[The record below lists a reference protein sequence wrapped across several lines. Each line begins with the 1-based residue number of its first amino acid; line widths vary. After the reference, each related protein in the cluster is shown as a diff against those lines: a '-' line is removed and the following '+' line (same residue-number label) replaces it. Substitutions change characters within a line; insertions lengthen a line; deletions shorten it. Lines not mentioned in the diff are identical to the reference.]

1 MQTHFN
7 RTAVISN
14 RIQQPLYKLKK
25 LFDTEK
31 ELVAAE
37 KVVDEENE
45 KKKLASEQKKEE
57 ASKVEDAFKAR
68 NAARREYNTKLVEAR
83 KIYNDAIIAAKKAFN
98 ETLTTATDAKDKA
111 EEAYNTAL
119 KEFTAKYESYH
130 MTLKDGD
137 NVVTISNASDKNFE
151 TMGKEFNSFLD
162 SLLNIWKL

>member
-1 MQTHFN
+1 MKFY
-7 RTAVISN
+7 SE
-14 RIQQPLYKLKK
+14 KLKK

-31 ELVAAE
+31 DLVAAE

-83 KIYNDAIIAAKKAFN
+83 KIYNDAIITAKKTFN
-98 ETLTTATDAKDKA
+98 ETLTSATEAKDKA
-111 EEAYNTAL
+111 EEAYNVAL

>member
-1 MQTHFN
+1 MKFY
-7 RTAVISN
+7 SE
-14 RIQQPLYKLKK
+14 KLKK

-31 ELVAAE
+31 DLVAAE

-83 KIYNDAIIAAKKAFN
+83 KIYNDAIIAAKKTFN
-98 ETLTTATDAKDKA
+98 ETLTSATEAKDKA
-111 EEAYNTAL
+111 EEAYNVAL

-151 TMGKEFNSFLD
+151 TMGKEYNSFLD

>member
-1 MQTHFN
+1 MKFY
-7 RTAVISN
+7 SE
-14 RIQQPLYKLKK
+14 KLKK

-31 ELVAAE
+31 DLVAAE
-37 KVVDEENE
+37 KVVDEENQ
-45 KKKLASEQKKEE
+45 KKRLASEQKKEE

-98 ETLTTATDAKDKA
+98 ETLTTATDTKDKA

>member
-1 MQTHFN
+1 MKFY
-7 RTAVISN
+7 SE
-14 RIQQPLYKLKK
+14 KLKK

-37 KVVDEENE
+37 KVVDEENQ

-57 ASKVEDAFKAR
+57 ANKVEDAFKAR

>member
-1 MQTHFN
+1 MKYYSELT
-7 RTAVISN
+7 
-14 RIQQPLYKLKK
+14 KK
-25 LFDTEK
+25 LYETE
-31 ELVAAE
+31 VAA
-37 KVVDEENE
+37 
-45 KKKLASEQKKEE
+45 KKAERDLEATKAKNAELAKAKKQE
-57 ASKVEDAFKAR
+57 ATKVEDAFKAR

>member
-1 MQTHFN
+1 MKFY
-7 RTAVISN
+7 SE
-14 RIQQPLYKLKK
+14 KLKK

-31 ELVAAE
+31 DLVAAE
-37 KVVDEENE
+37 KVVDEENQM
-45 KKKLASEQKKEE
+45 KKLASEQKKEE

-83 KIYNDAIIAAKKAFN
+83 KIFNDAIIAAKRTFN
-98 ETLTTATDAKDKA
+98 ETLTSATEAKDKA
-111 EEAYNTAL
+111 EEAYNVAL

>member
-1 MQTHFN
+1 MKYYSELTKQ
-7 RTAVISN
+7 
-14 RIQQPLYKLKK
+14 LYE
-25 LFDTEK
+25 T
-31 ELVAAE
+31 
-37 KVVDEENE
+37 
-45 KKKLASEQKKEE
+45 EE
-57 ASKVEDAFKAR
+57 AAKKAERDLEATKAKNAELAKAKKQEATKVEDAFKAR

>member
-1 MQTHFN
+1 MKFY
-7 RTAVISN
+7 SE
-14 RIQQPLYKLKK
+14 KLKK

-37 KVVDEENE
+37 KVVDEENQ

>member
-1 MQTHFN
+1 MKFY
-7 RTAVISN
+7 SE
-14 RIQQPLYKLKK
+14 KLKK

-37 KVVDEENE
+37 KVVDEENQ

-83 KIYNDAIIAAKKAFN
+83 KIYNDAIIAAKRTFN
-98 ETLTTATDAKDKA
+98 ETLTSATEAKDKA
-111 EEAYNTAL
+111 EEAYNVAL

-151 TMGKEFNSFLD
+151 AMGKEFNSFLD

>member
-1 MQTHFN
+1 MKYY
-7 RTAVISN
+7 SE
-14 RIQQPLYKLKK
+14 KLKK
-25 LFDTEK
+25 LFDTES
-31 ELVAAE
+31 ELTVAE

-83 KIYNDAIIAAKKAFN
+83 KIYNDAIIAAKKTFN
-98 ETLTTATDAKDKA
+98 ETLTSATEAKDKA

>member
-1 MQTHFN
+1 MKFY
-7 RTAVISN
+7 SE
-14 RIQQPLYKLKK
+14 KLKK
-25 LFDTEK
+25 LFNTEE
-31 ELVAAE
+31 ELRKAE
-37 KVVDEENE
+37 KVVDEENQM
-45 KKKLASEQKKEE
+45 KKLASEQKKEE

-83 KIYNDAIIAAKKAFN
+83 KIYNDAIIAAKRTFN
-98 ETLTTATDAKDKA
+98 ETLTSATDAKDKA

-151 TMGKEFNSFLD
+151 AMGKEFNSFLD

>member
-1 MQTHFN
+1 MKFY
-7 RTAVISN
+7 SE
-14 RIQQPLYKLKK
+14 KLKK

-37 KVVDEENE
+37 KVVDEENQ

-83 KIYNDAIIAAKKAFN
+83 KIYNDAIIAAKRNFN
-98 ETLTTATDAKDKA
+98 ETLTSATEAKDKA
-111 EEAYNTAL
+111 EEAYNVAL

>member
-1 MQTHFN
+1 MKFY
-7 RTAVISN
+7 SE
-14 RIQQPLYKLKK
+14 KLKK

-31 ELVAAE
+31 DLVAAE
-37 KVVDEENE
+37 KVVDEENQ
-45 KKKLASEQKKEE
+45 KKRLASEQKKEE

-83 KIYNDAIIAAKKAFN
+83 KIYNDAIIAAKKTFN
-98 ETLTTATDAKDKA
+98 ETLTSATEAKDKA
-111 EEAYNTAL
+111 EEAYNKAL

-137 NVVTISNASDKNFE
+137 NVVTISNSSDKNFE

>member
-1 MQTHFN
+1 MKFY
-7 RTAVISN
+7 SE
-14 RIQQPLYKLKK
+14 KLKK

-37 KVVDEENE
+37 KVVDEENK

-57 ASKVEDAFKAR
+57 AKVVEDAFKAR

-98 ETLTTATDAKDKA
+98 ETLTSATDVKDKA
-111 EEAYNTAL
+111 EEAYNKAL

>member
-1 MQTHFN
+1 MKFY
-7 RTAVISN
+7 SE
-14 RIQQPLYKLKK
+14 KLKK

-37 KVVDEENE
+37 KVVDEENQ

-83 KIYNDAIIAAKKAFN
+83 KIYNDAIIAAKRTFN
-98 ETLTTATDAKDKA
+98 ETLTSATEAKDKA
-111 EEAYNTAL
+111 EEAYNVAL

>member
-1 MQTHFN
+1 MKFY
-7 RTAVISN
+7 SE
-14 RIQQPLYKLKK
+14 KLKK

-31 ELVAAE
+31 DLVAAE

-111 EEAYNTAL
+111 EEAYNAAL

>member
-1 MQTHFN
+1 MKYYSDIT
-7 RTAVISN
+7 
-14 RIQQPLYKLKK
+14 KK
-25 LFDTEK
+25 LYETEADLK
-31 ELVAAE
+31 AAE
-37 KVVDEENE
+37 KAVKEAE
-45 KKKLASEQKKEE
+45 EQKAEAAKAKKED

-83 KIYNDAIIAAKKAFN
+83 KIYNDAIIAAKRAFN

>member
-1 MQTHFN
+1 MKFY
-7 RTAVISN
+7 SE
-14 RIQQPLYKLKK
+14 KLKK

-37 KVVDEENE
+37 KVVDEENQ
-45 KKKLASEQKKEE
+45 KKRLASEQKKEE

>member
-1 MQTHFN
+1 MKYYSELTKQ
-7 RTAVISN
+7 
-14 RIQQPLYKLKK
+14 LYE
-25 LFDTEK
+25 T
-31 ELVAAE
+31 
-37 KVVDEENE
+37 
-45 KKKLASEQKKEE
+45 EE
-57 ASKVEDAFKAR
+57 AAKKAERDLEATKAKNAELAKAKKQEATKVEDAFKAR

-83 KIYNDAIIAAKKAFN
+83 KIYNDAIIAAKQAFN

-151 TMGKEFNSFLD
+151 AMGKEFNSFLD